1 MRRVDANGD
10 FCPENCLS
18 RDKKKEYQIKITIND
33 VYDANE
39 ITYNTTIVL
48 RARVYGTD
56 NELESESGRY
66 ECAGFNEII

>member
-1 MRRVDANGD
+1 MKIFVQKKVCHGT
-10 FCPENCLS
+10 
-18 RDKKKEYQIKITIND
+18 KKKHIIKITIND

-66 ECAGFNEII
+66 EYAGFNEII